1 MPSGLPRQRLGLHT
15 VGLLEAHSGYGLWTR
30 TKGRPMAAIDDLLAQ
45 IPMDQ
50 LARQLGVA
58 PDEAEEL
65 TRKALPALVGGME
78 ANAREPGGE
87 TSLTEAIGQHDDDL
101 LDGGVNLDQVD
112 TNDGQKIVG
121 HVFGDNRD
129 QVISRLGG
137 GGKESTMSN
146 LLPMLAPLV
155 MSFLA
160 KKAGGAGSG
169 SGAGSRGGGGI
180 GDLLG
185 GLLGGGAGGS
195 GLEDLLGGLLG
206 GGRKG

>member
-1 MPSGLPRQRLGLHT
+1 MST
-15 VGLLEAHSGYGLWTR
+15 
-30 TKGRPMAAIDDLLAQ
+30 IDDLLAQ

-58 PDEAEEL
+58 PDQAKEL
-65 TRKALPALVGGME
+65 TRQALPALVGGME
-78 ANAREPGGE
+78 ANARTPGGDR
-87 TSLTEAIGQHDDDL
+87 SLAEAIQQHDDDL
-101 LDGGVNLDQVD
+101 LDGGVDLDQVD
-112 TNDGQKIVG
+112 TDDGDKIVG

-137 GGKESTMSN
+137 GEKDSIVSS

-160 KKAGGAGSG
+160 KRAGGGGGGSA
-169 SGAGSRGGGGI
+169 SGSRGGGGI

-185 GLLGGGAGGS
+185 GLLGGSGGAG
-195 GLEDLLGGLLG
+195 LDDLLGGLLG

>member
-1 MPSGLPRQRLGLHT
+1 
-15 VGLLEAHSGYGLWTR
+15 
-30 TKGRPMAAIDDLLAQ
+30 MATIDDLLAQ

-65 TRKALPALVGGME
+65 TRQALPALVGGME
-78 ANAREPGGE
+78 ANARERGGE
-87 TSLTEAIGQHDDDL
+87 TSLAEAIGQHDDGL
-101 LDGGVNLDQVD
+101 LDGGVDLDRVD
-112 TNDGQKIVG
+112 TDDGRKIVG

-137 GGKESTMSN
+137 GGKESMMSS
-146 LLPMLAPLV
+146 LLPILAPLV

-160 KKAGGAGSG
+160 KKAGGGAGG
-169 SGAGSRGGGGI
+169 SGAGPAPGGRTGGGGI

-185 GLLGGGAGGS
+185 GLLGGGAGGG
-195 GLEDLLGGLLG
+195 GLGDLLGGLLG
-206 GGRKG
+206 GGRKA

>member
-1 MPSGLPRQRLGLHT
+1 MT
-15 VGLLEAHSGYGLWTR
+15 
-30 TKGRPMAAIDDLLAQ
+30 MIDDLLAQ

-87 TSLTEAIGQHDDDL
+87 SSLAEAIGQHDDDL
-101 LDGGVNLDQVD
+101 LDGGVDLGQVD
-112 TNDGQKIVG
+112 TDDGQKIVG

-129 QVISRLGG
+129 QVVNRLGG
-137 GGKESTMSN
+137 GGQESMISK
-146 LLPMLAPLV
+146 LLPLLAPLV

-160 KKAGGAGSG
+160 KKAGGSGSG
-169 SGAGSRGGGGI
+169 SSGGGGI

-185 GLLGGGAGGS
+185 GLLGGGAGGA

>member
-1 MPSGLPRQRLGLHT
+1 
-15 VGLLEAHSGYGLWTR
+15 
-30 TKGRPMAAIDDLLAQ
+30 MASIDDLLAQ

-101 LDGGVNLDQVD
+101 LDGGVDLDQVD
-112 TNDGQKIVG
+112 TDDGRKIVG

-137 GGKESTMSN
+137 GGNESMMSK
-146 LLPMLAPLV
+146 LLPLLAPLV

-160 KKAGGAGSG
+160 KKASGSG
-169 SGAGSRGGGGI
+169 SGSSGGGI

-185 GLLGGGAGGS
+185 GLLGGGAGAG

-206 GGRKG
+206 GGRRG

>member
-1 MPSGLPRQRLGLHT
+1 
-15 VGLLEAHSGYGLWTR
+15 
-30 TKGRPMAAIDDLLAQ
+30 MATIDDLLAQ

-87 TSLTEAIGQHDDDL
+87 TSLAEAIGQHDDDL
-101 LDGGVNLDQVD
+101 LDGGVDLDQVD
-112 TNDGQKIVG
+112 TDDGRKIVG
-121 HVFGDNRD
+121 HVFGDNSD
-129 QVISRLGG
+129 QVINRLGG
-137 GGKESTMSN
+137 GGKESMMSN
-146 LLPMLAPLV
+146 LLPLLAPLV

-160 KKAGGAGSG
+160 KKAGGATGGSG
-169 SGAGSRGGGGI
+169 SGSTGGGGI

-185 GLLGGGAGGS
+185 GLLGGGAGGG

>member
-1 MPSGLPRQRLGLHT
+1 
-15 VGLLEAHSGYGLWTR
+15 
-30 TKGRPMAAIDDLLAQ
+30 MATIDDLLAQ

-87 TSLTEAIGQHDDDL
+87 TSLAEAIGQHDDDL
-101 LDGGVNLDQVD
+101 LDGGVDLDQVD
-112 TNDGQKIVG
+112 TDDGRKIVG
-121 HVFGDNRD
+121 HVFGDNSD

-137 GGKESTMSN
+137 GGKESMMSQ

-160 KKAGGAGSG
+160 KKAGGSGSG
-169 SGAGSRGGGGI
+169 SSGGGGI

-185 GLLGGGAGGS
+185 GLLGGGAGGG

-206 GGRKG
+206 GGRKA

>member
-1 MPSGLPRQRLGLHT
+1 
-15 VGLLEAHSGYGLWTR
+15 
-30 TKGRPMAAIDDLLAQ
+30 MATIDDLLAQ

-50 LARQLGVA
+50 LARQLGLP

-65 TRKALPALVGGME
+65 TRQALPALVGGMA

-87 TSLTEAIGQHDDDL
+87 TSLAEAIGQHDDDL
-101 LDGGVNLDQVD
+101 LDGGVDLDQVD
-112 TNDGQKIVG
+112 TDDGEKIVG

-137 GGKESTMSN
+137 GGKESMMSR
-146 LLPMLAPLV
+146 LLPLLAPLV

-160 KKAGGAGSG
+160 KKAGGGTGG
-169 SGAGSRGGGGI
+169 SGAGPTGGGI

-185 GLLGGGAGGS
+185 GLLGGGSGGG

>member
-1 MPSGLPRQRLGLHT
+1 
-15 VGLLEAHSGYGLWTR
+15 
-30 TKGRPMAAIDDLLAQ
+30 MAMIDDLLAQ

-65 TRKALPALVGGME
+65 ARKALPALVGGME

-87 TSLTEAIGQHDDDL
+87 TSLAEAIGQHNDDL
-101 LDGGVNLDQVD
+101 LDGGVDLDRVD
-112 TNDGQKIVG
+112 TDDGRRIVG

-129 QVISRLGG
+129 QVINRLGG
-137 GGKESTMSN
+137 SGKESMMSN
-146 LLPMLAPLV
+146 LLPLLAPLV

-160 KKAGGAGSG
+160 KKAGGAAGG
-169 SGAGSRGGGGI
+169 SGAGSRGGGI

-185 GLLGGGAGGS
+185 GLLGGSGAG

>member
-1 MPSGLPRQRLGLHT
+1 
-15 VGLLEAHSGYGLWTR
+15 
-30 TKGRPMAAIDDLLAQ
+30 MATIDDLLAQ

-58 PDEAEEL
+58 PAEAEEL
-65 TRKALPALVGGME
+65 TRQALPALVGGME

-87 TSLTEAIGQHDDDL
+87 RSLAEAIGQHDDDL
-101 LDGGVNLDQVD
+101 LDGQVDLDQVD
-112 TNDGQKIVG
+112 TDDGQKIVG

-137 GGKESTMSN
+137 GGKESMMSR
-146 LLPMLAPLV
+146 LLPLLAPLV

-160 KKAGGAGSG
+160 KRAGGGGGA
-169 SGAGSRGGGGI
+169 SGAGSTSGGI
-180 GDLLG
+180 GELLG
-185 GLLGGGAGGS
+185 GLLGGGSGGG

>member
-1 MPSGLPRQRLGLHT
+1 
-15 VGLLEAHSGYGLWTR
+15 
-30 TKGRPMAAIDDLLAQ
+30 MAKIDDLLAQ

-58 PDEAEEL
+58 PDEAAEL

-87 TSLTEAIGQHDDDL
+87 ASLAEAIGQHDDDL
-101 LDGGVNLDQVD
+101 LDGGVDLDQVD
-112 TNDGQKIVG
+112 TDDGQKIVRN
-121 HVFGDNRD
+121 VFGDNQD

-137 GGKESTMSN
+137 GKESMMSN
-146 LLPMLAPLV
+146 LLPLLAPLV

-160 KKAGGAGSG
+160 KKAGGATGGSG
-169 SGAGSRGGGGI
+169 GGSTGGGGI

-185 GLLGGGAGGS
+185 GLLGGGAGGG

>member
-1 MPSGLPRQRLGLHT
+1 
-15 VGLLEAHSGYGLWTR
+15 
-30 TKGRPMAAIDDLLAQ
+30 MATIDDLLAQ

-58 PDEAEEL
+58 PEEAEEL
-65 TRKALPALVGGME
+65 TRQALPALVGGME

-87 TSLTEAIGQHDDDL
+87 RSLAEAIQQHDDDL
-101 LDGGVNLDQVD
+101 LDGRVD
-112 TNDGQKIVG
+112 LGQIDTDDGRKIVG

-129 QVISRLGG
+129 QVISRLGS
-137 GGKESTMSN
+137 GGKESMMSK
-146 LLPMLAPLV
+146 LLPLLAPLV

-160 KKAGGAGSG
+160 KKVGGGGGS
-169 SGAGSRGGGGI
+169 SGAGSTGGGGI

-185 GLLGGGAGGS
+185 GLLGGGSGGS

>member
-1 MPSGLPRQRLGLHT
+1 
-15 VGLLEAHSGYGLWTR
+15 
-30 TKGRPMAAIDDLLAQ
+30 MATIDDLLAQ

-58 PDEAEEL
+58 PDEAEDL
-65 TRKALPALVGGME
+65 ARKALPALVGGME

-87 TSLTEAIGQHDDDL
+87 TSLSEAIGQHDDDL
-101 LDGGVNLDQVD
+101 LDGGVDLDQVD
-112 TNDGQKIVG
+112 TDDGRKIVG
-121 HVFGDNRD
+121 HVFGDNSD

-137 GGKESTMSN
+137 GGTESMMSQ
-146 LLPMLAPLV
+146 LLPLLAPLV

-160 KKAGGAGSG
+160 KKAGGSTGGSG
-169 SGAGSRGGGGI
+169 SRSSGGGI

-185 GLLGGGAGGS
+185 GLLGGGAGGG

-206 GGRKG
+206 GGRKV

>member
-1 MPSGLPRQRLGLHT
+1 
-15 VGLLEAHSGYGLWTR
+15 
-30 TKGRPMAAIDDLLAQ
+30 MATIDELLAQ

-58 PDEAEEL
+58 PDEAEQL
-65 TRKALPALVGGME
+65 TRQALPALVGGME

-87 TSLTEAIGQHDDDL
+87 TSLAEAIGQHDDDL
-101 LDGGVNLDQVD
+101 LDGGVDLDQVD

-137 GGKESTMSN
+137 GGNESMMSR
-146 LLPMLAPLV
+146 LLPLLAPLV
-155 MSFLA
+155 LSFLA
-160 KKAGGAGSG
+160 KRTGGRGQGSG
-169 SGAGSRGGGGI
+169 PGSAGGGGGL

-185 GLLGGGAGGS
+185 GLLGGGSGGS
-195 GLEDLLGGLLG
+195 GLEDMLGGLLG